1 MRCPLSPSSVT
12 TFGWSD
18 AEVGVAVFN
27 RPFLLRNSED
37 RLRRMS
43 EFFIIQVG
51 LEPQYIASRATLF
64 TYSLELCLIP
74 RYYVVKFL
82 KDNGLLEHGPSYYSA
97 VQLSEN
103 RFMDKSML
111 LLSRM
116 LHQAL
121 PKTMLLLA
129 EHKCARPCDFWV
141 QHRLD
146 AG

>member
-1 MRCPLSPSSVT
+1 MRCPLSRSSVT

-18 AEVGVAVFN
+18 AEVGRCGFN

-43 EFFIIQVG
+43 EFFIIQ
-51 LEPQYIASRATLF
+51 
-64 TYSLELCLIP
+64 
-74 RYYVVKFL
+74 FL

-103 RFMDKSML
+103 RFMDKFIRPF
-111 LLSRM
+111 RM

-141 QHRLD
+141 QHRL
-146 AG
+146 GECLTEFPNTEQLCSLLQTLVCCYMLIQLWLSPN